1 MVLPLL
7 HCHILYWKTILTI
20 WKNKK
25 ARGGTSKI
33 PVSKLF
39 SELVNIW
46 KAAYS
51 LQPMALVNELKS
63 FKCQHCLYFR
73 VLYCLLFS
81 IVISEWTQEF
91 HVFNIVS
98 ILRDSSVDVFSVFF
112 FTIIFC
118 YHRKSLSIISSFL
131 RIGKAIV
138 SNWYLNGHLDDK
150 LIKEC
155 VESVLRSF
163 D

>member
-25 ARGGTSKI
+25 ARGGTWKI
-33 PVSKLF
+33 P
-39 SELVNIW
+39 
-46 KAAYS
+46 AYS

-63 FKCQHCLYFR
+63 FKCQYCLYFR

-131 RIGKAIV
+131 RIGKVIV

-150 LIKEC
+150 LIREC
-155 VESVLRSF
+155 VESVLQSF